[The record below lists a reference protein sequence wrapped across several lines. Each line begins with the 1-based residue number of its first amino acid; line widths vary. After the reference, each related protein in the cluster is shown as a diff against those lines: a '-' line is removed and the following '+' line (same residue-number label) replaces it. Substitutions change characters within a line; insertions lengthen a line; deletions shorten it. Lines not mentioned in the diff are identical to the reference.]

1 MYIYIYATKLTNE
14 ACLFTDIVVD
24 IKPPIIRYLM
34 CLRTKRTPE
43 KKTGAMQIIFFL
55 FVNGHMLELSTYA
68 SFYDFSI

>member
-24 IKPPIIRYLM
+24 IKPPIITYLM
-34 CLRTKRTPE
+34 CLRTKR
-43 KKTGAMQIIFFL
+43 KKQGAIKNIFFL